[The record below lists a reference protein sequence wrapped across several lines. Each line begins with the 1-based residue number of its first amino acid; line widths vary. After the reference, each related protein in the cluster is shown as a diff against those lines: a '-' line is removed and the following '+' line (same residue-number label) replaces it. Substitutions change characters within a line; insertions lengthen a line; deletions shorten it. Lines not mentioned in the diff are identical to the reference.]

1 MKFMEPGHVVEYID
15 RQRITCAVVLEIKDK
30 RLRVLNEN
38 DREVNLSAG
47 RLAHS
52 GGCHIDLS
60 QGRNRAVQTLKK
72 ISHRRE
78 ALIDQVDIQELWEV
92 LNSEQQ
98 WIDLATMTAF
108 CFPNNPSGDHESA
121 VIRAFFR
128 DRLYFKFNPDRFFP
142 LTEDQVDRLRTQ
154 RREAE
159 RRNRLVKRAGQWLT
173 QVREGRWSRPEA
185 GLNSEQQSVVEPLI
199 SFYLHGN
206 DSPHQALAKEF
217 LAAAGIAEP
226 AEIFDLM
233 VHIGEWHEN
242 ENTDLIKYE
251 IRPEFPPSVLNQ
263 SAELVKKAMDGTLL
277 QSTVAERL
285 DLRHLPVITID
296 GQSTLD
302 FDDALSV
309 EKEGDGFRIGIH
321 IVDVG
326 HFVRKDT
333 PLDREALSRGSSIYT
348 PDCKI
353 PMLPPSLAEDFCSLK
368 AGAIRP
374 AISTLLRLSP
384 MMELVS
390 YEILP
395 TLVCVHRQLT
405 YFDVNL
411 LVDEEPDFR
420 LLRDAAARFHDYRME
435 SGAVQ
440 ISLPEIHVW
449 IDETGDVSVNRVN
462 RESPGRMLVSE
473 LMIFGNWLAAKFLSE
488 REIAAIFR
496 SQPKPRER
504 LYQGDEG
511 NLYQHFMQ
519 RRLISRFA
527 LGPHKEPHS
536 GLGLD
541 GYVTTS
547 SPIRKFSDL
556 ATQRQL
562 RAAIGLEPAYS
573 EEEILELIR
582 RLELPMTQ
590 VARIQQQRLRYWI
603 LKHLE
608 SRVGEKLEAL
618 VLVKRRKSYQV
629 LLTDTMIECDLPL
642 TAGLRLKP
650 QDLIQ
655 VTLQRVNARK
665 DIIAVFAA

>member
-1 MKFMEPGHVVEYID
+1 MEPGNVIEYID
-15 RQRITCAVVLEIKDK
+15 RQRITCAVVLEVKDK

-47 RLAHS
+47 RLAHT

-60 QGRNRAVQTLKK
+60 RGRDRAVETLKS
-72 ISHRRE
+72 ISSRRE

-108 CFPNNPSGDHESA
+108 CFPNNPTGDHESA

-128 DRLYFKFNPDRFFP
+128 DRLYFKFYPDRFFP
-142 LTEDQVDRLRTQ
+142 FTEEQVERLREQ
-154 RREAE
+154 REAAE
-159 RRNRLVKRAGQWLT
+159 RRNRLVAQAADWLR
-173 QVREGRWSRPEA
+173 QVQEGRWPIPES
-185 GLNSEQQSVVEPLI
+185 GLNADQQSVVEILT
-199 SFYLHGN
+199 SFYLHGS
-206 DSPHQALAKEF
+206 DSPHLGLAKEV
-217 LAAAGIAEP
+217 LAAAGITDP
-226 AEIFDLM
+226 AVIFDIM
-233 VHIGEWHEN
+233 VRIGVWQQN
-242 ENTDLIKYE
+242 ENTNLLKYE
-251 IRPEFPPSVLNQ
+251 IRIEFPPPVMSQ
-263 SAELVKKAMDGTLL
+263 AAELVKNAMDGTLL

-285 DLRHLPVITID
+285 DLRHLRLITID

-302 FDDALSV
+302 FDDALSI
-309 EKEGDGFRIGIH
+309 EKVGDGFRIGIH

-333 PLDREALSRGSSIYT
+333 PLDREALSRGSSIYM

-353 PMLPPSLAEDFCSLK
+353 PMLPQSLAEDFCSLK

-374 AISTLLRLSP
+374 AISTMLQLGP
-384 MMELVS
+384 MMDLVS
-390 YEILP
+390 FEILP
-395 TLVCVHRQLT
+395 TLVSVHRQLT

-420 LLRDAAARFHDYRME
+420 LLRDAAARFHDFRMQ

-440 ISLPEIHVW
+440 ILLPEIHVW
-449 IDETGDVSVNRVN
+449 IDETGAVGVNRVN

-473 LMIFGNWLAAKFLSE
+473 LMIFANWLSARFLSE
-488 REIAAIFR
+488 REIPAIFR

-504 LYQGDEG
+504 LYQGSEG

-519 RRLISRFA
+519 RRLISRFM
-527 LGPHKEPHS
+527 LSPQKEPHS

-541 GYVTTS
+541 GYVTCS
-547 SPIRKFSDL
+547 SPIRKYSDL
-556 ATQRQL
+556 VTQRQL
-562 RAAIGLEPAYS
+562 RAAIGLESPYS
-573 EEEILELIR
+573 TEEIEAAIQQLEQ
-582 RLELPMTQ
+582 PMAQ
-590 VARIQQQRLRYWI
+590 VSRIQQQRLRYWI

-608 SRVGEKLEAL
+608 TRVGEKLEAL
-618 VLVKRRKSYQV
+618 VLVKRRRSYQV
-629 LLTDTMIECDLPL
+629 LLPDYMIECDLPL
-642 TAGLRLKP
+642 TSGLRLKP

-665 DIIAVFAA
+665 DVISVFAT

>member
-1 MKFMEPGHVVEYID
+1 MEPGTVVEYID
-15 RQRITCAVVLEIKDK
+15 RQRITCAVVLEVKDK

-38 DREVNLSAG
+38 DREVSLSAG
-47 RLAHS
+47 RVAHI
-52 GGCHIDLS
+52 GNCHVDLS
-60 QGRNRAVQTLKK
+60 RGRDRAVETLRD
-72 ISHRRE
+72 ISRRRE

-108 CFPNNPSGDHESA
+108 CFPDNPTGDHESA

-128 DRLYFKFNPDRFFP
+128 DRLYFKFNPDRFHPF
-142 LTEDQVDRLRTQ
+142 TEKQVERLQTQ
-154 RREAE
+154 RQEAE
-159 RRNRLVKRAGQWLT
+159 RRNRLVIQAAEWLR
-173 QVREGRWSRPEA
+173 QVRDGHWVRPES
-185 GLNSEQQSVVEPLI
+185 GLNADQQTMVEILTA
-199 SFYLHGN
+199 FYLHGSE
-206 DSPHQALAKEF
+206 SPQAGLAKEI
-217 LAAAGIAEP
+217 LAAAGIADP
-226 AEIFDLM
+226 AAIFDLM
-233 VHIGEWHEN
+233 VAIGVWQEN
-242 ENTDLIKYE
+242 ENTDLLKYE
-251 IRPEFPPSVLNQ
+251 VPIEFPQPAMGQ
-263 SAELVKKAMDGTLL
+263 AAELVKRAMDGSLL

-285 DLRHLPVITID
+285 DLRHLPLITID

-302 FDDALSV
+302 FDDALSI
-309 EKEGDGFRIGIH
+309 EKDGDGFRIGIH

-333 PLDREALSRGSSIYT
+333 ALDREALSRGSSIYM
-348 PDCKI
+348 PDRKI
-353 PMLPPSLAEDFCSLK
+353 SMLPQSLAEDFCSLK

-374 AISTLLRLSP
+374 AISTMLQLGP
-384 MMELVS
+384 MMDLIS
-390 YEILP
+390 YEIIP
-395 TLVCVHRQLT
+395 TLVSVHRQLS

-420 LLRDAAARFHDYRME
+420 LLRDAAARFHEFRMA

-449 IDETGDVSVNRVN
+449 IAETGEVSVNRVN

-473 LMIFGNWLAAKFLSE
+473 LMIFANWLAARFLSE
-488 REIAAIFR
+488 RETPAIFR

-504 LYQGDEG
+504 LYHGNEG

-519 RRLISRFA
+519 RRLISRFM
-527 LGPHKEPHS
+527 LGPKKAAHS

-541 GYVTTS
+541 GYVTAS
-547 SPIRKFSDL
+547 SPIRKYSDL
-556 ATQRQL
+556 VTQRQL
-562 RAAIGLEPAYS
+562 RAAIGLEPPYS
-573 EEEILELIR
+573 EAEIEAVIRELEQ
-582 RLELPMTQ
+582 PMSQ
-590 VARIQQQRLRYWI
+590 VSRIQQQRLRYWI

-608 SRVGEKLEAL
+608 KRVGEKLEAL

-629 LLTDTMIECDLPL
+629 LLSDYMIECDLPL
-642 TAGLRLKP
+642 SAGLRLKP

-665 DIIAVFAA
+665 DVIAVFAS

>member
-1 MKFMEPGHVVEYID
+1 MEPGHVVEYID
-15 RQRITCAVVLEIKDK
+15 RQRITCAVVLEAKDK

-52 GGCHIDLS
+52 GGCRIDLTR
-60 QGRNRAVQTLKK
+60 GRDRVVETLRS
-72 ISHRRE
+72 ISSKRQ

-108 CFPNNPSGDHESA
+108 CFPHNPTGDHESA

-142 LTEDQVDRLRTQ
+142 LTEEQVERLRSQ
-154 RREAE
+154 RNEAE
-159 RRNRLVKRAGQWLT
+159 RRNRLVTRAADWLKQVRAGHWQRPDTGLDSGLQKIVEVLT
-173 QVREGRWSRPEA
+173 
-185 GLNSEQQSVVEPLI
+185 
-199 SFYLHGN
+199 SFYLHGS
-206 DSPHQALAKEF
+206 DSPHQALAKEI
-217 LAAAGIAEP
+217 LAAAGIADP
-226 AEIFDLM
+226 AVIFDLM
-233 VHIGEWHEN
+233 VRIGVWQEN
-242 ENTDLIKYE
+242 ENTNLLKYE
-251 IRPEFPPSVLNQ
+251 IPFEFPQNAMGQ
-263 SAELVKKAMDGTLL
+263 AAELVKQAMDGSLL
-277 QSTVAERL
+277 QSTVAERV
-285 DLRHLPVITID
+285 DLRDLPLITID

-302 FDDALSV
+302 FDDALSI
-309 EKEGDGFRIGIH
+309 EKDGDGFRIGIH

-326 HFVRKDT
+326 HFVRKGT
-333 PLDREALSRGSSIYT
+333 PLDREALCRASSIYM

-353 PMLPPSLAEDFCSLK
+353 PMLPQSLAEDFCSLK

-374 AISTLLRLSP
+374 AISTMLRLNP

-390 YEILP
+390 FDILP
-395 TLVCVHRQLT
+395 TLVSVHRQLT

-420 LLRDAAARFHDYRME
+420 LLREVAMRFHDFRLR

-449 IDETGDVSVNRVN
+449 IEETGAVSVHRVN

-473 LMIFGNWLAAKFLSE
+473 LMIFANWLAARFLSE
-488 REIAAIFR
+488 RQIPAIFR

-504 LYQGDEG
+504 LYQGNEG
-511 NLYQHFMQ
+511 NLYQHYMQ
-519 RRLISRFA
+519 RRLISRFV
-527 LGPHKEPHS
+527 LGPHKAPHS

-541 GYVTTS
+541 GYVTSS
-547 SPIRKFSDL
+547 SPIRKYSDL
-556 ATQRQL
+556 VTQRQL
-562 RAAIGLEPAYS
+562 RSAIGLEAPYS
-573 EEEILELIR
+573 ESEVDAMIRELER
-582 RLELPMTQ
+582 PMSQVSRL
-590 VARIQQQRLRYWI
+590 QQQRLRYWV

-608 SRVGEKLEAL
+608 TRVGEKLEAL

-629 LLTDTMIECDLPL
+629 LLPDFMIECDLPL
-642 TAGLRLKP
+642 SAGLRLKP

-655 VTLQRVNARK
+655 VTLQRVDARK
-665 DIIAVFAA
+665 DVIAVFAS